1 MFSSKRKIEFIE
13 KLNKKGL
20 KLYVAESITGGKFT
34 SELVEIKGAS
44 KYLDYSIVTYSNKSK
59 YDFLGIEKVI
69 KKHGVVSYEVAAHM
83 AKNISYKSKF
93 KNKVSIACTGFAS
106 KPSDSEKNQ
115 QGVVFVAANYGK
127 KINVVKKIFLKKKR
141 IEVINLTVEEMF
153 KQGNLII

>member
-1 MFSSKRKIEFIE
+1 MFSSKRKIEFIK

-83 AKNISYKSKF
+83 AKKISYKSSF
-93 KNKVSIACTGFAS
+93 KNKISIACTGFAS
-106 KPSDSEKNQ
+106 KPSISEENQ

-141 IEVINLTVEEMF
+141 IEVINLTVKEMF